1 VELSFDLETPK
12 HVASLVPYPYGKP
25 IEETCREYGLS
36 EVVKLASNENPLGPS
51 PLALE
56 AAREALKSWQ
66 LYPDGGQHAI
76 KEALAKHLGCAK
88 DQVAVGCGSNE
99 FIDILPRAFVPA
111 GRNIVSHQAAFAI
124 YKLCAQLSGCGFI
137 EAPIDGDLR
146 VSGEALLRALNADTR
161 LVMLANPNNPT
172 GSFLAKGEL
181 EGLAAECLKR
191 KILLVLD
198 YAYWEYVTDRSIPD
212 PMEIFAK
219 FPNVVVL
226 RTFSKIYGLAGARV
240 GYMVAD
246 RKVIAMSERVRQPFN
261 VGSASIAAAI
271 AALSDR
277 AFLER
282 SVKLNVESKAEI
294 ERELKRFPVRVYPS
308 QGNFLLVDMK
318 RPSAELYPEFLK
330 RGVIVRP
337 VTNYGLPSC
346 LRVTAGLPEENR
358 KFFQAMTGIF
368 GARQA

>member
-1 VELSFDLETPK
+1 
-12 HVASLVPYPYGKP
+12 
-25 IEETCREYGLS
+25 
-36 EVVKLASNENPLGPS
+36 
-51 PLALE
+51 
-56 AAREALKSWQ
+56 
-66 LYPDGGQHAI
+66 
-76 KEALAKHLGCAK
+76 
-88 DQVAVGCGSNE
+88 VGCGSNE
-99 FIDILPRAFVPA
+99 FIDILPRAFVSP

-137 EAPIDGDLR
+137 EAPIDGNLS
-146 VSGEALLRALNADTR
+146 VSAEGIVRAMNADTR
-161 LVMLANPNNPT
+161 LVILANPNNPT
-172 GSFLAKGEL
+172 GAFLARDEI
-181 EGLAAECLKR
+181 EALATECLKR
-191 KILLVLD
+191 RILLVLD

-212 PMEIFAK
+212 PMALFSK

-246 RKVIAMSERVRQPFN
+246 RKVIAMTERVRQPFN

-277 AFLER
+277 QFLER
-282 SVKLNVESKAEI
+282 SVKLNVESKAEL

-318 RPSAELYPEFLK
+318 RPSSELYPEFLK

-337 VTNYGLPSC
+337 VTNYGLPTC
-346 LRVTAGLPEENR
+346 FRVTAGLPAENR
-358 KFFQAMTGIF
+358 KFIEAMSAIF
-368 GARQA
+368 GAGRP